1 MEAPGIESG
10 VRCALPTGID
20 GVGVG
25 EGQGAGGARV
35 GSTGVGA
42 VRGADAAT
50 LARIALERLERGDL
64 EAVAALL
71 RLMGQ
76 GS

>member
-1 MEAPGIESG
+1 VEAPGIESG
-10 VRCALPTGID
+10 VRCAGLAEI
-20 GVGVG
+20 GVGGVG
-25 EGQGAGGARV
+25 EGQDAGGARV
-35 GSTGVGA
+35 GSAGMGA
-42 VRGADAAT
+42 VRGDDAAT

-71 RLMGQ
+71 RVMGQ

>member
-1 MEAPGIESG
+1 
-10 VRCALPTGID
+10 
-20 GVGVG
+20 VGG
-25 EGQGAGGARV
+25 EGAGQGATWARL
-35 GSTGVGA
+35 GSTRVGA
-42 VRGADAAT
+42 VGGDDAAT

-71 RLMGQ
+71 RVMGQ